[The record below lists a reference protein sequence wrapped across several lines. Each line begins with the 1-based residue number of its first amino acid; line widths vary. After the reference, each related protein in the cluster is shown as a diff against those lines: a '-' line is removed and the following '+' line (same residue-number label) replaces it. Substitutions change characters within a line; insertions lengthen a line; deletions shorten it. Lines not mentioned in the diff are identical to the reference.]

1 MSEADEGWMGF
12 EAVIRNHMARYPAMQ
27 ISDVYKLVMQAALGS
42 EHAIADPLA
51 ARVRLERELAELE
64 GEYDERLMDPISA
77 GGQIVRVHL
86 RPFVAQGG
94 KVETLL
100 QAFIRTAR
108 EYRGDLQ
115 TLVDYWNI
123 AATLGYHPA
132 EEMDNFMRSMQ
143 AQAYPAVHHS
153 PEYRQLYRP
162 AYRVVKA
169 EFFS

>member
-1 MSEADEGWMGF
+1 
-12 EAVIRNHMARYPAMQ
+12 
-27 ISDVYKLVMQAALGS
+27 
-42 EHAIADPLA
+42 
-51 ARVRLERELAELE
+51 
-64 GEYDERLMDPISA
+64 MDPISA
-77 GGQIVRVHL
+77 SGQIVRVHL

-100 QAFIRTAR
+100 QAFIRTTR
-108 EYRGDLQ
+108 EYRGGLQ

-123 AATLGYHPA
+123 TASLGYHPA
-132 EEMDNFMRSMQ
+132 VEMDNFMRSMQ

-153 PEYRQLYRP
+153 LEYRQLYRP